1 MINFF
6 AHQAQAL
13 ELTKNRN
20 RVAYFHDM
28 GLGKTFTGAEK
39 MVRLGATINL
49 VICQKSKIQDW
60 VEHFEKYY
68 AYPGNLETG
77 CNPYHVID
85 LTTWKREDFQN
96 DDKFVTSPLT
106 VGQRIYVINY
116 ELAWRRKELLELQDF
131 TLMLDESSLIQNRK
145 AKQTK
150 FILKLQ
156 PTNVILL
163 SGTPTAGKYENLW
176 TQAHLLGWNISERL
190 FQNQYV
196 NYKKMKL
203 FNGQYIN
210 VVDKGNPYKNVER
223 LKEKF
228 REHGAVFLKTEECFD
243 LPEQNFIEIKVS
255 NSKEYRRFMKDSI
268 VQVADCELVGDTNLT
283 KRLYAR
289 QLCGIYSKDKLSAF
303 RDLVESTNDRLIV
316 FYNFTEEL
324 KKMESVLPP
333 DRPYDI
339 INGKMKT
346 LNAYENHSD
355 AVVFVQYQAG
365 AMGLNLQK
373 ANKIVYFSPPER
385 CELWMQS
392 QKRIHRI
399 GQEKPCYYYKLV
411 CKNSVEEQIYRALE
425 RGVDFTDELFRKGE

>member
-6 AHQAQAL
+6 AHQIQAL
-13 ELTKNRN
+13 ELTKNCN
-20 RVAYFHDM
+20 KVAYFHDM

-39 MVRLGATINL
+39 MVRLGAKMNL
-49 VICQKSKIQDW
+49 LICQKSKIQDW
-60 VEHFEKYY
+60 AEHFLEHYSTVY
-68 AYPGNLETG
+68 VYNLTKKSEMELFFTDR
-77 CNPYHVID
+77 N
-85 LTTWKREDFQN
+85 F
-96 DDKFVTSPLT
+96 SPK
-106 VGQRIYVINY
+106 VGIINY
-116 ELAWRRKELLELQDF
+116 ELAWRRKELLDLHNF

-156 PTNVILL
+156 PSNVILL

-255 NSKEYRRFMKDSI
+255 NSKEYRKFMKDSI

-283 KRLYAR
+283 KRIYAR
-289 QLCGIYSKDKLSAF
+289 QLCGIYSKDKLSSF

-324 KKMESVLPP
+324 NKMESVLPL

-339 INGKMKT
+339 INGRMKT

-399 GQEKPCYYYKLV
+399 GQKKPCYYYKLI

-425 RGVDFTDELFRKGE
+425 RGVDFTDELFRKGA